1 MTTSKKSVA
10 YFYDPD
16 VGNFHYG
23 PGHPMKPHR
32 IRMTHNLVMSYELYK
47 KMSIYRAAPAT
58 CQEMTQFHSDDYVD
72 FLNRVTPENSGQ
84 FQREL
89 AKYNFEDDCPV
100 FDGMFDLFSLSAG
113 SSMEG
118 AARLNRGLSD
128 ICINWSGGL
137 HHAKKCE
144 ASGFCYI
151 NDIVLAI
158 LELLRHHQR
167 VLYIDI
173 DVHHGDG
180 VEEAFYTTDRV
191 MTCSFH
197 KYGEF
202 FPGTGDLRDI
212 GEAKGKYYAVNFPLR
227 DGIDDISYQA
237 VFKPVIQKIMEW
249 YQPDAVVLQC
259 GTDSL
264 AGDKLG
270 CFNLSMDGHAEC
282 VRFVKGFNLPTLV
295 LGGGGYTIRNVSRVW
310 AYETG
315 ILVGSEMDRRLPM
328 NDYMDY
334 YAPEYTLDVPA
345 YNVVNSNSSEYLE
358 RIKAQV
364 LQNLDRTR
372 FAPSVQMQ
380 DVPRDA
386 DRDLADEDAFDPEE
400 RMPDSARD
408 QHVVP
413 DAEMYE
419 ADSMGLNDTTKDGT
433 KVINEESNE
442 IVVDTN
448 TGEDSVMEEGEGDE
462 SRRSEALEGDAHN
475 GSGSLKIDNA
485 VVPKREGELET
496 MDVDAEGDVSYPS
509 AVSLSEKSPAAQNS
523 TEDAEARASK
533 TSSEHNSNN
542 ELPGNQ
548 LTAPSGFEA
557 VEQSSRH
564 DSPSED
570 DLNQR
575 KDNAASDEKTANDG
589 PTNISSAV
597 STVDNSPV
605 AAAATAIQDNSVSD
619 NRNPVDSKPFVYDKT
634 TEDLSTSAAKGDTKI
649 SSEPPLKTEETQD
662 NTATESFKPASLE
675 HEAASTSASTP
686 TAEGIAIAKQPSNM
700 NAEAISAVGD
710 EEAPSF
716 AKTAESQPLQEPSQ
730 STTAP
735 APSIATNAI
744 PPSVKAIHEIIA
756 NEREEGEATEDDDED
771 EDGEIKDL

>member
-1 MTTSKKSVA
+1 MALSKKNVA

-72 FLNRVTPENSGQ
+72 FLHRVTPENASQ

-89 AKYNFEDDCPV
+89 SKYNFEEDCPV

-191 MTCSFH
+191 MTCSFPN
-197 KYGEF
+197 YGEF

-227 DGIDDISYQA
+227 DGIDDVSYQS
-237 VFKPVIQKIMEW
+237 VFKPVVRSIMEW

-282 VRFVKGFNLPTLV
+282 VRFVKDFNLPTLV

-315 ILVGSEMDRRLPM
+315 ILVGTEMDRKLPM

-334 YAPEYTLDVPA
+334 YAPEYTLSVPA
-345 YNVVNSNSSEYLE
+345 YNVENSNSPEYLE
-358 RIKAQV
+358 RIKNQV
-364 LQNLDRTR
+364 LQNLERTR

-380 DVPRDA
+380 DVPRDV
-386 DRDLADEDAFDPEE
+386 DRDTVDEDALDPDE
-400 RMPDSARD
+400 RMPEATRD

-413 DAEMYE
+413 DTEMYE
-419 ADSMGLNDTTKDGT
+419 ADSMGMQDFSRDNT
-433 KVINEESNE
+433 KVINEETNSLPAASSDDVEMADASAHRSPDGLSEPKDAANLPNTPLASNINME
-442 IVVDTN
+442 VEGAESTAGAAN
-448 TGEDSVMEEGEGDE
+448 TGPSTAASVAVKSETVESSSLADDEGIKISEISDKQSLLESTPAPSTAETEDVTKAAGALNLDGPGLEPISELDAEPELEPKTEAKPE
-462 SRRSEALEGDAHN
+462 SGKESENVPAVADDISEHAELVAD
-475 GSGSLKIDNA
+475 GSLPVELAMAAETTVEPANVADLANA
-485 VVPKREGELET
+485 VTTGEFAPAET
-496 MDVDAEGDVSYPS
+496 KAD
-509 AVSLSEKSPAAQNS
+509 
-523 TEDAEARASK
+523 
-533 TSSEHNSNN
+533 
-542 ELPGNQ
+542 
-548 LTAPSGFEA
+548 
-557 VEQSSRH
+557 
-564 DSPSED
+564 
-570 DLNQR
+570 
-575 KDNAASDEKTANDG
+575 
-589 PTNISSAV
+589 
-597 STVDNSPV
+597 
-605 AAAATAIQDNSVSD
+605 
-619 NRNPVDSKPFVYDKT
+619 
-634 TEDLSTSAAKGDTKI
+634 
-649 SSEPPLKTEETQD
+649 
-662 NTATESFKPASLE
+662 
-675 HEAASTSASTP
+675 
-686 TAEGIAIAKQPSNM
+686 
-700 NAEAISAVGD
+700 
-710 EEAPSF
+710 
-716 AKTAESQPLQEPSQ
+716 
-730 STTAP
+730 
-735 APSIATNAI
+735 APSIAVDVQLASSGSTASSTDSKTT
-744 PPSVKAIHEIIA
+744 PKPGPGAAGSGLLASADQGKRQLPSSALPAPALKAVWNIKAGDKED
-756 NEREEGEATEDDDED
+756 GEATEDDDED
-771 EDGEIKDL
+771 GEIRDS

>member
-1 MTTSKKSVA
+1 
-10 YFYDPD
+10 
-16 VGNFHYG
+16 
-23 PGHPMKPHR
+23 MKPHR

-72 FLNRVTPENSGQ
+72 FLHRVTPENATQ

-89 AKYNFEDDCPV
+89 AKYNFEEDCPV

-212 GEAKGKYYAVNFPLR
+212 GEAKGKHYAVNFPLR
-227 DGIDDISYQA
+227 DGIDDVSYQS
-237 VFKPVIQKIMEW
+237 VFKPVIEGIMEW
-249 YQPDAVVLQC
+249 YQPNAVVLQC

-282 VRFVKGFNLPTLV
+282 VRYVKEFNLPTLV

-315 ILVGSEMDRRLPM
+315 ILVGTEMDRKLPM

-345 YNVVNSNSSEYLE
+345 YNSSNSNSPEYLD
-358 RIKAQV
+358 RIMNQV
-364 LQNLDRTR
+364 LQNIRRTS

-380 DVPRDA
+380 DVPRDI
-386 DRDLADEDAFDPEE
+386 DRDTIDEDLMDPDE
-400 RMPDSARD
+400 RMPEALRD

-413 DAEMYE
+413 DSEMYE
-419 ADSMGLNDTTKDGT
+419 ADSIGLQVMTRDGT
-433 KVINEESNE
+433 KVVNEETNVSETKIAESDDVDMGDAMAALSTNSGGKDAMEVDGADTVPNGTLQPDSTATDTSVPQLEPDAVAAADEPKGETEQSTTTDTVKVSNTDSREDMAAKPEPSADTKTSEVAGASASGKDTEPESAPEIEGETSIEADVISNE
-442 IVVDTN
+442 PGKAETN
-448 TGEDSVMEEGEGDE
+448 
-462 SRRSEALEGDAHN
+462 
-475 GSGSLKIDNA
+475 
-485 VVPKREGELET
+485 
-496 MDVDAEGDVSYPS
+496 
-509 AVSLSEKSPAAQNS
+509 KSPALEKPAGALA
-523 TEDAEARASK
+523 DAEATK
-533 TSSEHNSNN
+533 TLRPIDSE
-542 ELPGNQ
+542 
-548 LTAPSGFEA
+548 
-557 VEQSSRH
+557 
-564 DSPSED
+564 
-570 DLNQR
+570 
-575 KDNAASDEKTANDG
+575 
-589 PTNISSAV
+589 
-597 STVDNSPV
+597 
-605 AAAATAIQDNSVSD
+605 
-619 NRNPVDSKPFVYDKT
+619 
-634 TEDLSTSAAKGDTKI
+634 SAAEADTKANLE
-649 SSEPPLKTEETQD
+649 SAAQPRSEP
-662 NTATESFKPASLE
+662 KPRIAL
-675 HEAASTSASTP
+675 
-686 TAEGIAIAKQPSNM
+686 AIAP
-700 NAEAISAVGD
+700 AVKMRLD
-710 EEAPSF
+710 
-716 AKTAESQPLQEPSQ
+716 
-730 STTAP
+730 
-735 APSIATNAI
+735 
-744 PPSVKAIHEIIA
+744 
-756 NEREEGEATEDDDED
+756 REDGEATEDDDDD
-771 EDGEIKDL
+771 EDGEIRGS

>member
-1 MTTSKKSVA
+1 
-10 YFYDPD
+10 
-16 VGNFHYG
+16 
-23 PGHPMKPHR
+23 MKPHR

-72 FLNRVTPENSGQ
+72 FLHRVTPENASQ

-89 AKYNFEDDCPV
+89 GKYNFEDDCPV

-227 DGIDDISYQA
+227 DGMDDLSYESI
-237 VFKPVIQKIMEW
+237 FKPVVQKIMEW
-249 YQPDAVVLQC
+249 YQPNAVVLQC

-264 AGDKLG
+264 AGDKIG
-270 CFNLSMDGHAEC
+270 AFNLSMDGHAEC

-315 ILVGSEMDRRLPM
+315 ILVGCEMDRRLPM

-334 YAPEYTLDVPA
+334 YAPEYILDVPA
-345 YNVVNSNSSEYLE
+345 YNVGNSNSPEYLE
-358 RIKAQV
+358 RIRTQV

-386 DRDLADEDAFDPEE
+386 DHDLADEDALDPDE
-400 RMPDSARD
+400 RMSESTRD

-413 DAEMYE
+413 EAEMYE
-419 ADSMGLNDTTKDGT
+419 ADSMGLKETGKDGT
-433 KVINEESNE
+433 KVVNEETNDVAEDTRVDEDVMMEDGDGNE
-442 IVVDTN
+442 QMA
-448 TGEDSVMEEGEGDE
+448 EDSLA
-462 SRRSEALEGDAHN
+462 EAAVQSSHDA
-475 GSGSLKIDNA
+475 SGSDNPIPSKEKED
-485 VVPKREGELET
+485 VQS
-496 MDVDAEGDVSYPS
+496 MDVDEEAHTDAVVSKH
-509 AVSLSEKSPAAQNS
+509 E
-523 TEDAEARASK
+523 
-533 TSSEHNSNN
+533 NN
-542 ELPGNQ
+542 EASSAALVAEDMQQETAINSETANTSVEPIDSSADEKRVAASNGNQ
-548 LTAPSGFEA
+548 ATDNSEMPYLSADAATESKENL
-557 VEQSSRH
+557 EL
-564 DSPSED
+564 DSED
-570 DLNQR
+570 KTVKPVGDNEASADVKQPSDTVDLDSDA
-575 KDNAASDEKTANDG
+575 KAEDPDSAPVSADATDTVAAIASDAALETTPDASTTVSEAIPTTSTDGGKSLEKAGQISINANDHS
-589 PTNISSAV
+589 TQISE
-597 STVDNSPV
+597 NLE
-605 AAAATAIQDNSVSD
+605 
-619 NRNPVDSKPFVYDKT
+619 PVDTSKQSDDSALEPT
-634 TEDLSTSAAKGDTKI
+634 TEDNNNSAPNVAHEKDASLPKDSESEQSVVNAKAPSRPSAETVSKPEKSTSSFPEDGSAPVNKI
-649 SSEPPLKTEETQD
+649 IQEAHANEKEEGGATEE
-662 NTATESFKPASLE
+662 
-675 HEAASTSASTP
+675 
-686 TAEGIAIAKQPSNM
+686 
-700 NAEAISAVGD
+700 
-710 EEAPSF
+710 
-716 AKTAESQPLQEPSQ
+716 
-730 STTAP
+730 
-735 APSIATNAI
+735 
-744 PPSVKAIHEIIA
+744 
-756 NEREEGEATEDDDED
+756 DDED
-771 EDGEIKDL
+771 EDGEIRDA

>member
-1 MTTSKKSVA
+1 MALTKKSVA

-72 FLNRVTPENSGQ
+72 FLNRVTPENASQ

-89 AKYNFEDDCPV
+89 GKYNFEEDCPV

-227 DGIDDISYQA
+227 DGIDDASYQS
-237 VFKPVIQKIMEW
+237 VFKPVIQHIMEW
-249 YQPDAVVLQC
+249 YQPNAVVLQC

-282 VRFVKGFNLPTLV
+282 VRFVKEFNLPMLV

-315 ILVGSEMDRRLPM
+315 ILVGMEMDRKLPM

-334 YAPEYTLDVPA
+334 YAPEYTLNVPA
-345 YNVVNSNSSEYLE
+345 YNVNNSNSPEYLE

-364 LQNLDRTR
+364 LQNIERTK

-380 DVPRDA
+380 DVPRDP
-386 DRDLADEDAFDPEE
+386 DRDTIDEDSMDPDE
-400 RMPDSARD
+400 RMPEPLRD

-413 DAEMYE
+413 DTEMYE
-419 ADSMGLNDTTKDGT
+419 ADAMGLQANARDST
-433 KVINEESNE
+433 KVVNEESNKTE
-442 IVVDTN
+442 VEQRDSADSTRDDVDM
-448 TGEDSVMEEGEGDE
+448 EDAAVKE
-462 SRRSEALEGDAHN
+462 
-475 GSGSLKIDNA
+475 SGSALDA
-485 VVPKREGELET
+485 GAPVPVPVPVPVPAPEET
-496 MDVDAEGDVSYPS
+496 MDVDATV
-509 AVSLSEKSPAAQNS
+509 A
-523 TEDAEARASK
+523 
-533 TSSEHNSNN
+533 
-542 ELPGNQ
+542 
-548 LTAPSGFEA
+548 
-557 VEQSSRH
+557 
-564 DSPSED
+564 
-570 DLNQR
+570 
-575 KDNAASDEKTANDG
+575 EKTTNAT
-589 PTNISSAV
+589 PTELVSIPTLASAIPVASSGAE
-597 STVDNSPV
+597 SGIAAPAGKASEGSS
-605 AAAATAIQDNSVSD
+605 AAAAVSASSEAKESTGPAADTAAVA
-619 NRNPVDSKPFVYDKT
+619 PT
-634 TEDLSTSAAKGDTKI
+634 ATEKAEAGKQS
-649 SSEPPLKTEETQD
+649 SSEP
-662 NTATESFKPASLE
+662 
-675 HEAASTSASTP
+675 ASTP
-686 TAEGIAIAKQPSNM
+686 ANEESPKAAP
-700 NAEAISAVGD
+700 AADAAVAVGIGQMAD
-710 EEAPSF
+710 RPEN
-716 AKTAESQPLQEPSQ
+716 
-730 STTAP
+730 TAP
-735 APSIATNAI
+735 APATSVASPL
-744 PPSVKAIHEIIA
+744 PPSTLQAELAPVPKPLLDIQAAEK
-756 NEREEGEATEDDDED
+756 EEGEATEDDED
-771 EDGEIKDL
+771 EEGEIRDD